1 MMKTLTASLARALD
15 WLRTSDYRVVLWP
28 LASLAVLVAVYSYAF
43 ITLMAAEDRSYG
55 WATALYWT
63 LTTMSTLGYG
73 DITFQSQAGQIFSI
87 VVMLSGFVSFL
98 VLLPFLAGRLVF
110 GPWMDRRESARAP
123 RRVSGDLRGH
133 VVATGLSAVS
143 QALIGRARRAQVP
156 HVALVSNPHEVTMAR
171 GLGYR
176 AMIGKLDDPRTFRNA
191 RVDHASLVAALES
204 DTTNTNIA
212 FTVREINPDVL
223 IAATA
228 DTPASVDV
236 LGVAGCDQAVELPE
250 LLGTAMARR
259 VLDTP
264 GRAHRVGE
272 FGSIQIA
279 EASVMGTPMAGM
291 ALNDV
296 NFASKS
302 GATVLAVHEQNT
314 VREPDPQATL
324 HNQSVLVL
332 AGTEDQ
338 LAAYDRAVPQQP
350 LAGHSVLILGG
361 GRVGR
366 VAARVLTDHGIPHT
380 IVDRIPGRVEGENTY
395 IGNAADY
402 SVLKEA
408 GLFSASAVLV
418 TTHEDDTNVYLTM
431 YCRRIQPELRII
443 ARAEH
448 ERNVTTLHRAGADS
462 VLSYAAIGATTIW
475 NALGLRHRVVLSEGV
490 ELFTVPIPRRLRHRK
505 LHDPAVYR
513 ETGCRVVAVTDSDH
527 TAISPQDTIPATEDY
542 HLLVI
547 GNRHNERRFGE
558 RYPPVKNS
566 GRS

>member
-1 MMKTLTASLARALD
+1 MMKTVTASLARALA
-15 WLRTSDYRVVLWP
+15 WVRTSDYRIVLWP
-28 LASLAVLVAVYSYAF
+28 LVSLAVLVAVYSTVF
-43 ITLMAAEDRSYG
+43 DLLMAREDRSYSWLTG
-55 WATALYWT
+55 LYWT

-73 DITFQSQAGQIFSI
+73 DITFDSQAGQIFSI
-87 VVMLSGFVSFL
+87 LVLLSGLVTFL

-123 RRVSGDLRGH
+123 RRVPADMQGH
-133 VVATGLSAVS
+133 IVATGLGSVS
-143 QALIGRARRAQVP
+143 QALIARARRARVP
-156 HVALVSNPHEVTMAR
+156 HVALVANPQEVTVAR

-176 AMIGKLDDPRTFRNA
+176 AMIGKLDDPRPFRNA
-191 RVDHASLVAALES
+191 RVDQASLVAAIES
-204 DTTNTNIA
+204 DTTNTNVA

-250 LLGTAMARR
+250 VLGTAMARR

-272 FGSIQIA
+272 FGSILIA
-279 EASVMGTPMAGM
+279 EASVTGTRLAGCT
-291 ALNDV
+291 LSDV
-296 NFASKS
+296 DVTFQS
-302 GATVLAVHEQNT
+302 GVSVLAVHEQNS
-314 VREPDPQATL
+314 VRQPDPNAAL
-324 HNQSVLVL
+324 RDQSVLVL

-338 LAAYDRAVPQQP
+338 LAAFDRAVPTKP
-350 LAGHSVLILGG
+350 PTEHSISILGG

-366 VAARVLTDHGIPHT
+366 VAARVLADHGIPHS
-380 IVDRIPGRVEGENTY
+380 IVDRVPGRVEGENTF

-402 SVLKEA
+402 AVLKQA
-408 GLFSASAVLV
+408 GLFDASAVLV

-431 YCRRIQPELRII
+431 YCRRLHPGLRII

-475 NALGLRHRVVLSEGV
+475 NTLGLRHRVVLSEGV
-490 ELFTVPIPRRLRHRK
+490 ELFTVPIPRRLRHRE
-505 LHDPAVYR
+505 LRDPKVFE
-513 ETGCRVVAVTDSDH
+513 ETGCRIVAITDSEH
-527 TAISPQDTIPATEDY
+527 SQILAQDTIPTSDDY

-547 GNRHNERRFGE
+547 GNRHDERRFGE
-558 RYPPVKNS
+558 RYPPPKTA
-566 GRS
+566 